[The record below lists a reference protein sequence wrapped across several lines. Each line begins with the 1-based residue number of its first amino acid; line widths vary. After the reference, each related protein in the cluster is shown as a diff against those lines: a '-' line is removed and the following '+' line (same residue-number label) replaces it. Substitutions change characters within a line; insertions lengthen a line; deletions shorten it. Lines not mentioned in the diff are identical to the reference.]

1 MENAMP
7 LDGILEVKDNLI
19 TVEDHLDFDVSFET
33 TKFHKKKYVINENT
47 GEYIGVV
54 GNSFNCASHPKFF
67 KGVGEVIQDNRT
79 AQELEGAIVKSF
91 SSRNNAWGMVDIT
104 LPNVRALITTDK
116 HQTSLHERIIGL
128 HAVDGS
134 CSNQVFFGQID
145 SFCTNGQ
152 VGGEHDKIRKKN
164 TSNFCMDRFIQELKD
179 ARQNFYAQSAN
190 LQTWAETPMPIF
202 VHVIDLLKEIIPSD
216 KKAEKMASLYAQE
229 ASVRGNNVFS
239 LYSAFTNYSSYADAR
254 NGFILRDTGN
264 DTASESM
271 WQREHEVAKWISH
284 PKFKALVAA

>member
-7 LDGILEVKDNLI
+7 LDGILEVKESLINVQDNL
-19 TVEDHLDFDVSFET
+19 DFKVSFEP
-33 TKFHKKKYVINENT
+33 TKFSKKKYVINEVT

-54 GNSFNCASHPKFF
+54 GNSFNCASHPDFF
-67 KGVGEVIQDNRT
+67 HGVSEVIQDNRT
-79 AQELEGAIVKSF
+79 ADELEGAIVKSF

-104 LPNVRALITTDK
+104 LPNVRSVITTDK
-116 HQTSLHERIIGL
+116 HETSLHERIIGL

-179 ARQNFYAQSAN
+179 ARQNFYAQSSN
-190 LQTWAETPMPIF
+190 LQKWAETPMPILAR
-202 VHVIDLLKEIIPSD
+202 VQDLLKEIIPSD
-216 KKAEKMASLYAQE
+216 RKAEKMASLYAQE
-229 ASVRGNNVFS
+229 ASVRGSNVFS
-239 LYSAFTNYSSYADAR
+239 LYSAFTNYSSYADER

-264 DTASESM
+264 DTKAESM
-271 WQREHEVAKWISH
+271 WQREHEVSKWLSH

>member
-1 MENAMP
+1 MSIR
-7 LDGILEVKDNLI
+7 DILHIFLFFFFNDTATTEIYTLSLHDALPI
-19 TVEDHLDFDVSFET
+19 YVSFET

-47 GEYIGVV
+47 GEYIGVG

-116 HQTSLHERIIGL
+116 HKTSIHERIIGL

-164 TSNFCMDRFIQELKD
+164 TSNCCRDRFIQEHKD

-190 LQTWAETPMPIF
+190 LQT
-202 VHVIDLLKEIIPSD
+202 
-216 KKAEKMASLYAQE
+216 
-229 ASVRGNNVFS
+229 
-239 LYSAFTNYSSYADAR
+239 
-254 NGFILRDTGN
+254 
-264 DTASESM
+264 
-271 WQREHEVAKWISH
+271 
-284 PKFKALVAA
+284 

>member
-1 MENAMP
+1 MP
-7 LDGILEVKDNLI
+7 LDGILEDNNFNNLIKVEDNL
-19 TVEDHLDFDVSFET
+19 DFQVSFEP
-33 TKFHKKKYVINENT
+33 TKFPKKKYVINENT
-47 GEYIGVV
+47 GDYIGVV
-54 GNSFNCASHPKFF
+54 GNSFNCASHPSFF
-67 KGVGEVIQDNRT
+67 QGVGEVIQDNRT
-79 AQELEGAIVKSF
+79 SEELEGAIVKSF
-91 SSRNNAWGMVDIT
+91 SSRNNAWAMVDIT

-134 CSNQVFFGQID
+134 CSNQVYFGQID

-164 TSNFCMDRFIQELKD
+164 TSNFCMDRFIQELKE
-179 ARQNFYAQSAN
+179 ARQNFYAQSAT

-202 VHVIDLLKEIIPSD
+202 VNVIDLLKEIIPSS
-216 KKAEKMASLYAQE
+216 KKAEKMASLYSE
-229 ASVRGNNVFS
+229 EVSVRGRNVFS

-271 WQREHEVAKWISH
+271 WQREHEVSKWLSH